1 MQKLGT
7 EKDNVEDCIRMDLGE
22 RLCITWIELAS
33 IS

>member
-7 EKDNVEDCIRMDLGE
+7 EKDNVEEYIRMDLGE
-22 RLCITWIELAS
+22 RLCITWVELAI